1 MCVQVLYVQEGV
13 EIHFERNRIRL
24 GERVSVAG
32 LYKRRNGGVI
42 ARGEVGKKMA
52 RLKVIRSKQKGFG

>member
-42 ARGEVGKKMA
+42 ARGEVGKKW
-52 RLKVIRSKQKGFG
+52 QG